1 MAKFV
6 MEHGIN
12 EPTLS
17 GADSRVEVLLT
28 CSAHSNSEVL
38 LLVFRVGWW

>member
-6 MEHGIN
+6 MQHGIN

-17 GADSRVEVLLT
+17 GADSRGEVLIT
-28 CSAHSNSEVL
+28 CPVQ
-38 LLVFRVGWW
+38 